1 MVVNPSK
8 IESGKEKVESKYGRV
23 NATSRTIHDTLK
35 RKGKQ
40 KITSERRSTNQLCL
54 VGLYSRW
61 LGVEVHRRKKP
72 IMLITAQRSS
82 SGRHLKNRM
91 HLLEFAK
98 KDAAVRVDA
107 PTTWR
112 ELPIKWSTR
121 SQPISPSSPSILTK
135 QTASRIAKGQ
145 KKLRDANRQDQ
156 ELCIASSRTKSASP

>member
-8 IESGKEKVESKYGRV
+8 IESGKEKVESKYGRA

-35 RKGKQ
+35 RKGRQ

-54 VGLYSRW
+54 LGLYSIW
-61 LGVEVHRRKKP
+61 WGVEVHRRKKP
-72 IMLITAQRSS
+72 IRQITAQRSS
-82 SGRHLKNRM
+82 SGRHLKSRM
-91 HLLEFAK
+91 HLGELVK

-107 PTTWR
+107 PTAWR

-121 SQPISPSSPSILTK
+121 SQLISPPSSSILTK

-145 KKLRDANRQDQ
+145 KKARDASRQDQ